1 MKSKTT
7 TLALVV
13 CMALCLS
20 SSAIAQGKKS
30 AGGAEDQIKALL
42 NQSRQ
47 AVLKGDTSYLEKNA
61 AEDYSR
67 VGPDGKRVS
76 KSDWINAIKSGD
88 VKMESVETS
97 DVKVRVYGNAAVATY
112 AADVKGTNK
121 GQDISGHIQVTR
133 VFVKQAGKWQEVAFH
148 STRASQ

>member
-1 MKSKTT
+1 MKSKTR

-13 CMALCLS
+13 CTALCLS

-97 DVKVRVYGNAAVATY
+97 DVKVRIYGNSAVATY

-121 GQDISGHIQVTR
+121 GQDISGHNQITR
-133 VFVKQAGKWQEVAFH
+133 VFVKRAGKWQEVAFH
-148 STRASQ
+148 STRTSQ

>member
-13 CMALCLS
+13 FTALCLS

-121 GQDISGHIQVTR
+121 GQDISGHNQITR

-148 STRASQ
+148 STRTSQ

>member
-13 CMALCLS
+13 CTALCLS

-30 AGGAEDQIKALL
+30 ASGAEDQIKALL

-76 KSDWINAIKSGD
+76 KSDWVNAIKSGD
-88 VKMESVETS
+88 VKMESIEIS
-97 DVKVRVYGNAAVATY
+97 DVKVRFYGNAAVATY
-112 AADVKGTNK
+112 ADDVKGTNK
-121 GQDISGHIQVTR
+121 GQDISGHNQITR
-133 VFVKQAGKWQEVAFH
+133 VFVKQAGKWQEVAFQ